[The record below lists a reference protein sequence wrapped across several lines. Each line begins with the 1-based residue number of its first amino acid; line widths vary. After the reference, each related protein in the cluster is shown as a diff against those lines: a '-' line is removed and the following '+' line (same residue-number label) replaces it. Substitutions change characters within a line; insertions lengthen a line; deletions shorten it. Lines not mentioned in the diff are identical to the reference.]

1 MPSRGWSESQL
12 SQRNNSLLLG
22 DSATALPFDAKWFS
36 SSPRVNICLMQSF
49 LSQFRPP
56 RKHCLEALLLLRA
69 GPMRRDCNK
78 MCSDTNGPFRP
89 RTCMKQKWPHC
100 AGSWW
105 AAQTEPRREHIR
117 GRKESSLHPWACG
130 PSPRGRG
137 PPPGGQPANVAAD
150 SFSLF
155 AVGSFSGW
163 LAGAED

>member
-56 RKHCLEALLLLRA
+56 RKRCLEALLLLRA
-69 GPMRRDCNK
+69 GPMRWDCNK
-78 MCSDTNGPFRP
+78 MCSDTTGPFRP

-100 AGSWW
+100 ASSWW
-105 AAQTEPRREHIR
+105 AAQTETWRAHLGEERELSPSLGMWPFSTWSRTPRRWTACKC
-117 GRKESSLHPWACG
+117 GRRLIFLVCFWFLLRMARWG
-130 PSPRGRG
+130 
-137 PPPGGQPANVAAD
+137 
-150 SFSLF
+150 
-155 AVGSFSGW
+155 
-163 LAGAED
+163 